1 MNTKLAGCLVNIE
14 RLNNLMDQQH
24 LSAVVVRSGVNFTYL
39 SGIAYPGSQ
48 GRHVDFSDS
57 PREVYVIWPR
67 EGDPTLIIGD
77 VAAPRAKRDSWITEL
92 IVYDDYEQ
100 TAVHA
105 TTAALKNMGLSAS
118 RIGLEKT
125 VLSAIRWQ
133 EFQQSLPDAEIIDC
147 TNLMNSVRWI
157 KTPHEIEI
165 QKTACDILDR
175 VYIEVFSQATVGETE
190 RELHSRIIQ
199 GCISQ
204 GAEIVH
210 GTLNVSRNNLLY
222 LGEGDT
228 EITKGD
234 VIRTDYVSYYR
245 GYPGHQSRTF
255 VVGEPSPELKRSYQ
269 QYRDVHRML
278 IDKCRPST
286 KANEIYRLADETL
299 FDLGFGHVGSM
310 VGHSIGPWFHQQ
322 EPLLIANCDVPIEA
336 GMVLAVEPY
345 VGFWHLQDLVH
356 VTSDVPRLLSDLFD
370 TDKMFIVG

>member
-1 MNTKLAGCLVNIE
+1 MNTKPVDCLVNVE
-14 RLNNLMDQQH
+14 RLNNLMDQGN

-67 EGDPTLIIGD
+67 EGDPTLIIGE
-77 VAAPRAKRDSWITEL
+77 VAIARAKRDSWITKMEP
-92 IVYDDYEQ
+92 YDDYEQ

-105 TTAALKNMGLSAS
+105 TTVALNRIGLSDS

-125 VLSAIRWQ
+125 VLSAVRWE
-133 EFQQSLPDAEIIDC
+133 EFQRMLPDADLVDC
-147 TNLMNSVRWI
+147 TDLMNAVRWI
-157 KTPHEIEI
+157 KTPGEIEV
-165 QKTACDILDR
+165 QKAACDLLDR
-175 VYIEVFSQATVGETE
+175 VYIEVFSQAHEGETE

-204 GAEIVH
+204 GSEIVH
-210 GTLNVSRNNLLY
+210 GTLNVNRNNHLY

-228 EITKGD
+228 KILKGD
-234 VIRTDYVSYYR
+234 VIRTDYVAYYR

-255 VVGEPSPELKRSYQ
+255 IVGEPTSELKHSYH

-286 KANEIYRLADETL
+286 KANEIYRLADESL

-310 VGHSIGPWFHQQ
+310 VGHGVGAWFHQQ
-322 EPLLIANCDVPIEA
+322 DPLLIANCDVRIEE

-356 VTSDVPRLLSDLFD
+356 VTNGAPKLLSDLFD
-370 TDKMFIVG
+370 TDEMFVVG